1 MALPS
6 KGRLAEPALALV
18 RDAGLELEVGERRL
32 FTPCRNFPLDVL
44 FVRANDIPEHVRDG
58 IVDLGITGTDLIE
71 ESGLPLKRGP
81 KLGFGACRLQVAVPA
96 QGAVARL
103 EDLAG
108 ARVATS
114 HPRLTLAHFER
125 RGVAVRLVAVAG
137 SVEVTPL
144 LGVADAIGDLV
155 SSGSTLAANGLRPVE
170 TILDSEAELVL
181 APNGRAATSELV
193 ETVQLMLAS
202 VTDGRRKRY
211 VMMNAPTESLAA
223 IRDLLPGLA
232 SPTVMPLAQPE
243 MVAIH
248 VAVDVNQVWA
258 VLARL
263 REVGATSILVLP
275 VEQLLQ

>member
-18 RDAGLELEVGERRL
+18 RDAGLEVEVGERNL

-44 FVRANDIPEHVRDG
+44 FVRADDIPEHARDG
-58 IVDLGITGTDLIE
+58 IVDLGITGTNLIE
-71 ESGLPLKRGP
+71 ESGLQVERGP

-96 QGAVARL
+96 QGSVTCL

-114 HPRLTLAHFER
+114 HPRLTAAHFER
-125 RGVAVRLVAVAG
+125 RGVPVRLVTVAG

-155 SSGSTLAANGLRPVE
+155 SSGSTLAANGLRPLE

-181 APNGRAATSELV
+181 APARQDSIWELV
-193 ETVQLMLAS
+193 EKVRLMLAS
-202 VTDGRRKRY
+202 VTAGRRRRY
-211 VMMNAPTESLAA
+211 VMMNAPSEAVAA
-223 IRDLLPGLA
+223 IRQLLPGMA
-232 SPTVMPLAQPE
+232 SPSVLPLAQPG

-248 VAVDVNQVWA
+248 VAVDVNQVWD
-258 VLARL
+258 VLAPL
-263 REVGATSILVLP
+263 RAAGASSILVLP
-275 VEQLLQ
+275 VEQLLP

>member
-71 ESGLPLKRGP
+71 EAGLPLKRGP

-96 QGAVARL
+96 QGAVSRL

-114 HPRLTLAHFER
+114 HPRLTLAYFER

-137 SVEVTPL
+137 SVEATPL

-155 SSGSTLAANGLRPVE
+155 STGSTLAANGLRPVE
-170 TILDSEAELVL
+170 TILDSEAELILTPSV
-181 APNGRAATSELV
+181 RAATSDLV
-193 ETVQLMLAS
+193 DRVQLMLAS
-202 VTDGRRKRY
+202 VSEARRKRY
-211 VMMNAPTESLAA
+211 VMMNAPTESVGA
-223 IRDLLPGLA
+223 IRELLPGLA
-232 SPTVMPLAQPE
+232 APTVMPLAQPE

-248 VAVDVNQVWA
+248 VAVDVDQVWA

-263 REVGATSILVLP
+263 REMGASSILVLP
-275 VEQLLQ
+275 VEQLLP